1 MKRVLLVVIL
11 LILIPF
17 SSFSKIVLTY
27 DSHGLRSKTVYSVQ
41 QTTYIAPGD
50 AGENVIWDFSTAE
63 SLDTVPQHETIAATD
78 TQDDILVTKAL
89 GVKISSY
96 NCTRNAN
103 VYKGFQDS
111 SHTVSFDQPIQKIV
125 YPFSYGSKVSDTF
138 NGRCLYHNS
147 NDESKMAGTYSSE
160 ADGYG
165 TLILP
170 TGQALNDVLRVKTV
184 EKYVES
190 SCSDV
195 EIESVKYLW
204 YVAESRYPVFVT
216 WNIHYAYENK
226 STTTSQASFYTLADI
241 NQPSNNPVYS
251 NTDER
256 TAKDIGTDITHQVY
270 PNPYNS
276 YFHLTYTL
284 NKPTVVNIALY
295 SLSGSLVKQLVDN
308 RLQDGVQ
315 HVTHNVLSNESAGVY
330 YLRLQF
336 DSKLYVRSLVKE

>member
-1 MKRVLLVVIL
+1 MKRILFVAFL
-11 LILIPF
+11 LIFMPLATF
-17 SSFSKIVLTY
+17 AKIVLTY
-27 DSHGLRSKTVYSVQ
+27 ESHGLRSKTVASMQ
-41 QTTYIAPGD
+41 QTTYVAPGD
-50 AGENVIWDFSTAE
+50 AGENVMWDFSAAKP
-63 SLDTVPQHETIAATD
+63 LNTVAQHETIES
-78 TQDDILVTKAL
+78 L
-89 GVKISSY
+89 GVQDELLITNASGVKFLY
-96 NCTRNAN
+96 NCTRSTN

-111 SHTVSFDQPIQKIV
+111 SRTVSFNQPIQKVV
-125 YPFSYGSKVSDTF
+125 YPFSYDSKISGTF
-138 NGRCLYHNS
+138 DGHSIYHSS
-147 NDESKMAGTYSSE
+147 NYEYKIAGTYSSE

-204 YVAESRYPVFVT
+204 YVAEYRYPVFVT
-216 WNIHYAYENK
+216 WDIHNTYENQP
-226 STTTSQASFYTLADI
+226 TTTSQTSFYTLANI
-241 NQPSNNPVYS
+241 NQPSSNPIYS
-251 NTDER
+251 DTDEQAAED
-256 TAKDIGTDITHQVY
+256 TGADITYQVY

-308 RLQDGVQ
+308 RLQNGVQ
-315 HVTHNVLSNESAGVY
+315 HVVHNVFNNESAGVY

-336 DSKLYVRSLVKE
+336 GNKLDVIPLMKE